1 MAALPQT
8 DIVINCLPG
17 SAEGFF
23 SADLVAA
30 MAPDSIYASVG
41 RCNTTDEPA
50 LIAALEAGHLG
61 GAVLD
66 VTAIEPLPTDNPLWA
81 LPNVLLTQHTGG
93 SQHHGGRRQS
103 KCAVAQPKPPA
114 HRPPAR
120 KPGGA
125 EPRVLN
131 PARLADPYD
140 PRAHKK
146 ARPMWPGFLV
156 RAG

>member
-17 SAEGFF
+17 NAEGFF

-30 MAPDSIYASVG
+30 MAPGSTYASVG

-66 VTAIEPLPTDNPLWA
+66 VTAIEPLPTEIRSGPCPTCCSPSTPAAASTTEDEGKVNA
-81 LPNVLLTQHTGG
+81 LLRNLSRLHTG
-93 SQHHGGRRQS
+93 H
-103 KCAVAQPKPPA
+103 PL
-114 HRPPAR
+114 
-120 KPGGA
+120 
-125 EPRVLN
+125 EN
-131 PARLADPYD
+131 
-140 PRAHKK
+140 
-146 ARPMWPGFLV
+146 LV
-156 RAG
+156 ELSRGY